1 MDRLTQDFA
10 NSLIVSAEDG
20 IKDCIELGIDSFIK
34 DGTLKEFP
42 IVSNIVSGF
51 KFAKNIYD
59 RNLLK
64 KTLTFIDELNK
75 GTLSRDE
82 LIAYQSTIL
91 NNPKRCEDE
100 LGRVMIYLNSFI
112 DDEKSIM
119 LAKLYKA
126 YIKELIKWDEF
137 CEYAEITNRIFIQD
151 LKILKDIYNKV
162 IVDDTGPN
170 KFRIE
175 RLYST
180 GLVGWNPKVM
190 FSFGEQEITENK
202 VNISSLGK
210 KFVEIVF

>member
-202 VNISSLGK
+202 VNISKKKK

>member
-100 LGRVMIYLNSFI
+100 LGRVTIYLNSFI